1 MTDDFDFG
9 SFMDLDNQA
18 DLRTHCISLFSAL
31 AQYPQNVDT
40 VNLHKSALINDP
52 LVGTLEGLKS
62 SVVAIELEDAASIVS
77 SMSLLNL
84 VVPSL
89 KESKY
94 DGLEQSQ
101 IDIIPALKARINNAK
116 TKDDLIFIAHI
127 FQWVNKPAHVSQ
139 RLHQVIDFLGY
150 DPNIYEQTISALKCD
165 DKLAALDHL
174 LATLQDNHQIGFI
187 AGDKMKT
194 LLDRGVERWLAKLV
208 TTDALSDVADEDL
221 LTKNLCKMQ
230 LDEEILEKHPDFM
243 DRLMNS
249 CDILTSTGN
258 TDHSGFLFLLLVKDE
273 QQFRAL
279 QKINNNIEE
288 LPG

>member
-127 FQWVNKPAHVSQ
+127 FQWVNKPAYVSQ
-139 RLHQVIDFLGY
+139 RLHQVIDFLDY
-150 DPNIYEQTISALKCD
+150 DPKIYEQTISALKCD

>member
-127 FQWVNKPAHVSQ
+127 FQWVNKPAYVSQ

>member
-18 DLRTHCISLFSAL
+18 DLRKHCISLFSAL

-127 FQWVNKPAHVSQ
+127 FQWVNKSAEVSQ
-139 RLHQVIDFLGY
+139 RLHQVIDFLDH
-150 DPNIYEQTISALKCD
+150 DPNVYKQTISALKCD
-165 DKLAALDHL
+165 DKLAALDL
-174 LATLQDNHQIGFI
+174 LLSTLQDNHQIGFI

-258 TDHSGFLFLLLVKDE
+258 TDRSGFLFLLLVKDE

>member
-258 TDHSGFLFLLLVKDE
+258 TDRSGFLFLLLVKDE

-288 LPG
+288 FPD

>member
-127 FQWVNKPAHVSQ
+127 FQWVNKPNDVSQ
-139 RLHQVIDFLGY
+139 RLHQVIDFLDY

-243 DRLMNS
+243 DRLINS

>member
-139 RLHQVIDFLGY
+139 RLHQVIDFLDY
-150 DPNIYEQTISALKCD
+150 DPSIYDQTISALKCD